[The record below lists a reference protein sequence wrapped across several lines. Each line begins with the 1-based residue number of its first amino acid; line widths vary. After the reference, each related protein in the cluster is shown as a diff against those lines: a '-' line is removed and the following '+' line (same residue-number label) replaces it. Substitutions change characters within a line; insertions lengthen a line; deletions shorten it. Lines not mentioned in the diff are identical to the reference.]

1 MATLKQRLRR
11 KNSSGSYDIVYLE
24 TVATVVKMSETDSTL
39 LSTKISSMD
48 TTIAGKAAASH
59 NHSAANITSGTLAVA
74 RGGTGQTSVDTT
86 PTSGSKKM
94 CTSGGIYTAL
104 AGKQAAGSYAAASH
118 SHNGAN
124 LSFDSTRSI
133 NDVINNNYSMIVAA
147 NNEISS
153 LKSSVSSG
161 KAQIA
166 SAITD
171 KGVSTAA
178 SATFSQMASNIRNIS
193 TSNTSGIN
201 IWVYSEGMPASGTI
215 YASKNGI
222 NIYGSYVST
231 FDRFR
236 ICLPASSF
244 EGTWTIVC
252 TYSNYSNSST
262 INISGN
268 TTIDYFISIKVL
280 PVLSGTWYLNDTL
293 NYPSQKIR
301 ETFNGTTSE
310 DYNTIKAQTVS
321 NNGIS
326 FYKNVYGIWLYPS
339 DNLIRFSYNQYE
351 GESVYNGSWGD
362 DYKYKWIK
370 FNNQYTVDMAFYSW
384 FINNAVQKS

>member
-11 KNSSGSYDIVYLE
+11 KNSSGTYDTVYLE
-24 TVATVVKMSETDSTL
+24 TCATVVKMSETDSTL
-39 LSTKISSMD
+39 LSSKISSMD

-94 CTSGGIYTAL
+94 CTSGGIYTA
-104 AGKQAAGSYAAASH
+104 
-118 SHNGAN
+118 
-124 LSFDSTRSI
+124 I
-133 NDVINNNYSMIVAA
+133 N
-147 NNEISS
+147 E
-153 LKSSVSSG
+153 LKTSVSSG

-178 SATFSQMASNIRNIS
+178 SAAFSQMASNIRNIS
-193 TSNTSGIN
+193 TSSTSGIN

-293 NYPSQKIR
+293 NYPSQQIR

-326 FYKNVYGIWLYPS
+326 FYKNVYGIWLYPGG
-339 DNLIRFSYNQYE
+339 NLIHFSYNQYE

-370 FNNQYTVDMAFYSW
+370 FNNQYTVGMAFYSW